1 MTFPFVSGTSA
12 ADMEDKNIKVPHR
25 KYINPDTD
33 LLYKKINEKIAFI
46 KVLVPKHRKRT
57 SDS

>member
-25 KYINPDTD
+25 KYINPETD
-33 LLYKKINEKIAFI
+33 LLYKKKMKKIVLI